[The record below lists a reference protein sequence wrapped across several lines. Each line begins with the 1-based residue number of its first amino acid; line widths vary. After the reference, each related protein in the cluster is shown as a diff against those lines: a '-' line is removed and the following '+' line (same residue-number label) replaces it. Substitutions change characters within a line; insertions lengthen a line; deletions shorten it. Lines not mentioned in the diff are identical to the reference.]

1 MERRRGKGE
10 EEVTVFIRPARDA
23 DLPQIICVWQRNIR
37 TANTAEDIAEL
48 FSQFKKFFFVASLH
62 ASTQEAERAEKA
74 EAAGGKGK
82 GTEIV
87 GFVAGSVKEDC
98 GEPQGHIS
106 GIAVEPAFRRR
117 GIATALLK
125 RCEETFRREGFK
137 RISLEVR
144 PSNSAARSL
153 YEKLGFK
160 PAFVVRRYYA
170 DGEDALVYEKHI

>member
-10 EEVTVFIRPARDA
+10 RKVTVFIRPARDA

-48 FSQFKKFFFVASLH
+48 FSQFKNFFFVASLH
-62 ASTQEAERAEKA
+62 ASTQDAERAEKA
-74 EAAGGKGK
+74 EGAAGGKA
-82 GTEIV
+82 EIV

-125 RCEETFRREGFK
+125 RCEEAFRREGFK

-153 YEKLGFK
+153 YEKFGFK

-170 DGEDALVYEKHI
+170 DGEDALVYEKAI

>member
-1 MERRRGKGE
+1 MERRGGKGE
-10 EEVTVFIRPARDA
+10 GEVTVFIRPARDA

-48 FSQFKKFFFVASLH
+48 FSQFKKFFFVASSLH

-74 EAAGGKGK
+74 EGAAGGKA
-82 GTEIV
+82 EIV

-125 RCEETFRREGFK
+125 RCEEAFRREGFK

-160 PAFVVRRYYA
+160 HAFVVRRYYA
-170 DGEDALVYEKHI
+170 DGEAALVYEKHI

>member
-1 MERRRGKGE
+1 M
-10 EEVTVFIRPARDA
+10 TVFIRPARDA
-23 DLPQIICVWQRNIR
+23 DLPQIIYVWQRNIR

-62 ASTQEAERAEKA
+62 APTQEAEREAERAEKA
-74 EAAGGKGK
+74 EGAAGGKA
-82 GTEIV
+82 EIV

-125 RCEETFRREGFK
+125 RCEEAFRREGFK

-153 YEKLGFK
+153 YEKFGFK